1 MVYRLWRYPRTGE
14 LWQLEEVWRQY
25 TSRRVLEHG
34 SYKEGHQRHNG
45 RKIDKVLTF
54 FFSGLVMEIEA
65 IGKSSETGRG
75 KEVLL
80 VIMMA
85 KQSTVMEV
93 SIV

>member
-1 MVYRLWRYPRTGE
+1 
-14 LWQLEEVWRQY
+14 
-25 TSRRVLEHG
+25 
-34 SYKEGHQRHNG
+34 
-45 RKIDKVLTF
+45 
-54 FFSGLVMEIEA
+54 MEIQD
-65 IGKSSETGRG
+65 IGKSSETGRS